1 MEYGKYELFKRSNSG
16 DELIETF
23 EGIGALDKGIEA
35 FMEYCADHP
44 EDDGWVARRYG
55 GLADD
60 DERMG
65 NESVERLLM
74 WMDRNGQI
82 HEDFLNGH
90 YTLYLLDVNDLDDGI
105 DEEDYL

>member
-23 EGIGALDKGIEA
+23 EGIGAQNKGIEA

-44 EDDGWVARRYG
+44 EDDEWVARRYG

-65 NESVERLLM
+65 VESVERLMM
-74 WMDRNGQI
+74 WLDRNGQI

-90 YTLYLLDVNDLDDGI
+90 YTLYLKNVSDLDEDI
-105 DEEDYL
+105 DDEDYL